1 MEELSKLLQ
10 TSLGGYSLSRIL
22 SAVLTLLVCLV
33 AARLLLKLA
42 KRLLRRVQRLNDRL
56 RQIILTALKAVLY
69 LLTGIITAEALG
81 LNTSSLTALVSV
93 LTLGVTL
100 AAEDILG
107 NVAGGLVILSSHPF
121 NIGDEIEVSGTTG
134 VVREIT
140 LNHTKF
146 ETFDGQFVMQP
157 NKELSSSRI
166 INYTAL
172 GRRRVVRKI
181 TAAYDAPTDVVK
193 AACLEAVAA
202 TPGVLV
208 EPAPAVYLTDY
219 GSSAIEYSV
228 RCWTKTE
235 DYWAAYFALNENLRA
250 AFAAHGVEMTY
261 DHLNVHMVS
270 APPSQPHRQGE
281 LHGE

>member
-1 MEELSKLLQ
+1 MEGLTKILQ
-10 TSLGGYSLSRIL
+10 TTLGGYSLSRIL
-22 SAVLTLLVCLV
+22 SALLTLLVCLV

-42 KRLLRRVQRLNDRL
+42 KRLTARL
-56 RQIILTALKAVLY
+56 RQIILTALKVVFYTLS
-69 LLTGIITAEALG
+69 GIITAEALG

-121 NIGDEIEVSGTTG
+121 NIGDEIEVAGTSG

-140 LNHTKF
+140 LNHTKI
-146 ETFDGQFVMQP
+146 EAVNGQVIMQP

-166 INYTAL
+166 VNYTAM
-172 GRRRVVRKI
+172 GRRRVVRTV
-181 TAAYDAPTDVVK
+181 TASYDAPTEVVK

-202 TPGVLV
+202 TPNVLT
-208 EPAPAVYLTDY
+208 EPAPSVYLTDY

-228 RCWTKTE
+228 RCWAETK
-235 DYWAAYFALNENLRA
+235 DYWDVYYALNENLRT

-261 DHLNVHMVS
+261 DHLNVHVLE
-270 APPSQPHRQGE
+270 RK
-281 LHGE
+281 

>member
-1 MEELSKLLQ
+1 M
-10 TSLGGYSLSRIL
+10 
-22 SAVLTLLVCLV
+22 
-33 AARLLLKLA
+33 
-42 KRLLRRVQRLNDRL
+42 
-56 RQIILTALKAVLY
+56 
-69 LLTGIITAEALG
+69 
-81 LNTSSLTALVSV
+81 
-93 LTLGVTL
+93 
-100 AAEDILG
+100 
-107 NVAGGLVILSSHPF
+107 AGGLVILSSHPF

-140 LNHTKF
+140 LNHTKI
-146 ETFDGQFVMQP
+146 ETFDGKFVMQP

-181 TAAYDAPTDVVK
+181 TASYDAPTDVVK

-228 RCWTKTE
+228 RCWTKAE

>member
-1 MEELSKLLQ
+1 MENLSKIMQ
-10 TSLGGYSLSRIL
+10 TTLGGYSLGHIL
-22 SAVLTLLVCLV
+22 SAILTLLICLV
-33 AARLLLKLA
+33 AVRLLLKLA
-42 KRLLRRVQRLNDRL
+42 KRLLDRSKRMNDRL
-56 RQIILTALKAVLY
+56 RQIILTAVKVVLY
-69 LLTGIITAEALG
+69 ILTGIITAGALG

-134 VVREIT
+134 IVREIT
-140 LNHTKF
+140 LNHTKI

-157 NKELSSSRI
+157 NKELSSSRV
-166 INYTAL
+166 INYTAM

-181 TAAYDAPTDVVK
+181 TASYDAPTEQVK

-202 TPGVLV
+202 TPNVLPS
-208 EPAPAVYLTDY
+208 PAPAVYLTDY

-228 RCWTKTE
+228 RCWTETK
-235 DYWAAYFALNENLRA
+235 DYWGAYFALNENLRD
-250 AFAAHGVEMTY
+250 AFAAHNVEMNY
-261 DHLNVHMVS
+261 DHLNIHIS
-270 APPSQPHRQGE
+270 E
-281 LHGE
+281 K

>member
-1 MEELSKLLQ
+1 MEDLSKIMQ
-10 TSLGGYSLSRIL
+10 TTLGGYSLGHIL
-22 SAVLTLLVCLV
+22 SAILTLLICLV
-33 AARLLLKLA
+33 AVRLLLKLA
-42 KRLLRRVQRLNDRL
+42 KRLLDRSKRMNDRL
-56 RQIILTALKAVLY
+56 RQVILTAVKVVLY
-69 LLTGIITAEALG
+69 ILTGIITAGALG

-134 VVREIT
+134 IVREIT
-140 LNHTKF
+140 LNHTKI

-157 NKELSSSRI
+157 NKELSSSRV
-166 INYTAL
+166 INYTAM

-181 TAAYDAPTDVVK
+181 TASYDAPTEQVK

-202 TPGVLV
+202 TPNVLPS
-208 EPAPAVYLTDY
+208 PAPVVYLTDY

-228 RCWTKTE
+228 RCWTETK
-235 DYWAAYFALNENLRA
+235 DYWNAYFALNENLRD
-250 AFAAHGVEMTY
+250 AFAAHNVEMTY
-261 DHLNVHMVS
+261 DHLNIHIS
-270 APPSQPHRQGE
+270 E
-281 LHGE
+281 K

>member
-1 MEELSKLLQ
+1 MENLSKIMQ
-10 TSLGGYSLSRIL
+10 TTLGGYSLGHIL
-22 SAVLTLLVCLV
+22 SAILTLLICLV
-33 AARLLLKLA
+33 AVRLLLKLA
-42 KRLLRRVQRLNDRL
+42 KRLLDRSKRMNDRL
-56 RQIILTALKAVLY
+56 RQIILTAVKVVLY
-69 LLTGIITAEALG
+69 ILTGIITAGALG

-134 VVREIT
+134 TVREIT
-140 LNHTKF
+140 LNHTKL
-146 ETFDGQFVMQP
+146 ETADGHFIMQP

-166 INYTAL
+166 VNYTAL
-172 GRRRVVRKI
+172 GRRRVVRRI
-181 TAAYDAPTDVVK
+181 TASYDAPTDTVK

-202 TPGVLV
+202 TPGTLE

-228 RCWTKTE
+228 RCWTKAE
-235 DYWAAYFALNENLRA
+235 DYWTAYFALNENLRT

>member
-1 MEELSKLLQ
+1 MEELTKLLQ
-10 TSLGGYSLSRIL
+10 TSLGGYSLSHIL
-22 SAVLTLLVCLV
+22 SALLTLLVCLV

-42 KRLLRRVQRLNDRL
+42 KRLLHRVQRLNDRL
-56 RQIILTALKAVLY
+56 RQIILTALKVVLY

-121 NIGDEIEVSGTTG
+121 NIGDEIELSGTTG
-134 VVREIT
+134 TVREIT
-140 LNHTKF
+140 LNHTKL
-146 ETFDGQFVMQP
+146 ETADGHFIMQP

-166 INYTAL
+166 VNYTAL
-172 GRRRVVRKI
+172 GRRRVVRRI
-181 TAAYDAPTDVVK
+181 TASYDAPTDTVK

-202 TPGVLV
+202 TPGTLE

-228 RCWTKTE
+228 RCWTKAE
-235 DYWAAYFALNENLRA
+235 DYWTAYFALNENLRT

>member
-1 MEELSKLLQ
+1 MENLSKIMQ
-10 TSLGGYSLSRIL
+10 TTLGGYSLGHIL
-22 SAVLTLLVCLV
+22 SAILTLLICLV
-33 AARLLLKLA
+33 AVRLLLKLA
-42 KRLLRRVQRLNDRL
+42 KRLLDRSKRMNDRL
-56 RQIILTALKAVLY
+56 RQIILTAVKVVLY
-69 LLTGIITAEALG
+69 ILTGIITAGALG

-134 VVREIT
+134 IVREIT
-140 LNHTKF
+140 LNHTKI

-157 NKELSSSRI
+157 NKELSSSRV
-166 INYTAL
+166 INYTAM

-181 TAAYDAPTDVVK
+181 TASYDAPTEQVK

-202 TPGVLV
+202 TPNVLPS
-208 EPAPAVYLTDY
+208 PAPVVYLTDY

-228 RCWTKTE
+228 RCWTETK
-235 DYWAAYFALNENLRA
+235 DYWGAYFALNENLRD
-250 AFAAHGVEMTY
+250 AFAAHNVEMTY
-261 DHLNVHMVS
+261 DHLNI
-270 APPSQPHRQGE
+270 HRSE
-281 LHGE
+281 K